1 MCYLCAAFAPAGAR
15 RVGTDR
21 PQPPATRSENT
32 IMTVPSPKSRLQPF
46 AAALAL
52 LSALC
57 AGAPASA
64 YADAPAALERGLHAF
79 IRDTYGAWRAD
90 RTGWQP
96 AAGDSI
102 YSACATLRVAT
113 ADGPRMLLAMCG
125 ETDAA
130 VANGMPGMDS
140 DGTPGTIDLYVLR
153 PSADGNTL
161 EPVLKRTDIASGQR
175 GEPGTVRI
183 ERLGP
188 HLFGFVIGDG
198 TTLQGYTQTS
208 RSIWLPYRNALVEA
222 APRIDEA
229 LDNGGSLD
237 CANAKS
243 HCERRTFAIAPDTTA
258 TDDVYPLTVI
268 ETGRRGGREIHAR
281 YTVKFDAA
289 RGRYV
294 VPKPLRE
301 GY

>member
-1 MCYLCAAFAPAGAR
+1 MCYLHAAFAPAGAR
-15 RVGTDR
+15 RIGTDR
-21 PQPPATRSENT
+21 PQQLATRSENT
-32 IMTVPSPKSRLQPF
+32 IMTVPSPKSRLQLF

-57 AGAPASA
+57 AVAPAYA

-90 RTGWQP
+90 RKGWQP

-102 YSACATLRVAT
+102 YSARGTLRVAT

-130 VANGMPGMDS
+130 VANGMPGMGS
-140 DGTPGTIDLYVLR
+140 DGT
-153 PSADGNTL
+153 
-161 EPVLKRTDIASGQR
+161 
-175 GEPGTVRI
+175 PGTVRI

-208 RSIWLPYRNALVEA
+208 RSIRLPYRNALVEA

-268 ETGRRGGREIHAR
+268 ETGRRGSREIHAR
-281 YTVKFDAA
+281 YTVKFEAA

>member
-1 MCYLCAAFAPAGAR
+1 
-15 RVGTDR
+15 
-21 PQPPATRSENT
+21 
-32 IMTVPSPKSRLQPF
+32 MTVPSPKSRLQLF

-57 AGAPASA
+57 AVAPAYA

-90 RTGWQP
+90 RKGWQP

-102 YSACATLRVAT
+102 YSARGTLRVAT

-130 VANGMPGMDS
+130 VANGMPGMGS
-140 DGTPGTIDLYVLR
+140 DGT
-153 PSADGNTL
+153 
-161 EPVLKRTDIASGQR
+161 
-175 GEPGTVRI
+175 PGTVRI

-208 RSIWLPYRNALVEA
+208 QSIRLPYRNALVEA
-222 APRIDEA
+222 APRINEA

-268 ETGRRGGREIHAR
+268 ETGRRGSREIHAR

-294 VPKPLRE
+294 VPKALQE